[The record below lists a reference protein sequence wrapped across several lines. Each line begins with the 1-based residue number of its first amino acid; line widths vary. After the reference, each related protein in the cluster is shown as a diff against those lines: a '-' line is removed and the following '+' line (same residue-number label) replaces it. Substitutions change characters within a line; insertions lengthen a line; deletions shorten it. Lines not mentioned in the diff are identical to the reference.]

1 MIDDT
6 LCALV
11 DGLKEYGWKGEL
23 RAVIHYRE
31 VIQETLE
38 ERQLLDKFRD
48 RGGVV
53 ELGDDRFEMLLGSDW
68 YL

>member
-11 DGLKEYGWKGEL
+11 DGLREYGWKGEL

-31 VIQETLE
+31 MRQEKFE
-38 ERQLLDKFRD
+38 ERQHLDDFRD

-53 ELGDDRFEMLLGSDW
+53 ELVDDTFEMLLGSDW
-68 YL
+68 YI